1 MAKVTVLV
9 CLPITV
15 EVDDAT
21 YEELHL
27 PVVENPAEED
37 LPQERYDDWHNAIER
52 VGKMVGRDLDPEEGG
67 EWFSLGNIDAI
78 EALDGVMAIL
88 DEERQIIAQA

>member
-15 EVDDAT
+15 EVDDVT

-27 PVVENPAEED
+27 PECAEGEE
-37 LPQERYDDWHNAIER
+37 LPEERYDAWQNAIER
-52 VGKMVGRDLDPEEGG
+52 VGKRIGRDLDPEEGG
-67 EWFSLGNIDAI
+67 EWFSLHNIDAI

-88 DEERQIIAQA
+88 DEERQIVAEA

>member
-27 PVVENPAEED
+27 PECAEGEE
-37 LPQERYDDWHNAIER
+37 LPQERYDDWQNAIER

-88 DEERQIIAQA
+88 DEERQIIAEA